1 MKYSCVSWSQSWHR
15 KLKPEDC
22 AAECADNELFGGAM
36 SEVQFHVLLIHV
48 GMQIVCPWIWLLP
61 FCHAA
66 SPWMKAI
73 SQLELAKDM

>member
-48 GMQIVCPWIWLLP
+48 GMQIVCPWIWLL
-61 FCHAA
+61 HAI
-66 SPWMKAI
+66 AI
-73 SQLELAKDM
+73 LPCCKSLDEGHLPT